1 MQQERALRR
10 CAEKCKDRSH
20 ESKRSYFDTD
30 RKLCI
35 RPFSDRSTSAKRIPP
50 RSFPTWEASSAAFL
64 VYIAA
69 VLFYKPIFTQPL
81 CFILCAA
88 GAVEKSATERAVCV
102 VYLRDSIGISKINAA
117 FLTGQQIDRIHVQQL
132 LSFIFGH
139 VQTTQRLLL
148 YHVLS
153 QKTIAFLTKD
163 THKNFLS
170 QKHPTGVE

>member
-1 MQQERALRR
+1 MCELRWLAPLLYCYSEPSR
-10 CAEKCKDRSH
+10 NLPVGRVV
-20 ESKRSYFDTD
+20 
-30 RKLCI
+30 LGG
-35 RPFSDRSTSAKRIPP
+35 
-50 RSFPTWEASSAAFL
+50 FL
-64 VYIAA
+64 VYVAA
-69 VLFYKPIFTQPL
+69 VLLYKPIFTQPL
-81 CFILCAA
+81 GFVFCAA

-102 VYLRDSIGISKINAA
+102 VYLRDSIGVSKINAA

-139 VQTTQRLLL
+139 LQTTQRLLL

-170 QKHPTGVE
+170 KKHLDSVE

>member
-1 MQQERALRR
+1 MREKRTPSKKRR
-10 CAEKCKDRSH
+10 PD
-20 ESKRSYFDTD
+20 
-30 RKLCI
+30 
-35 RPFSDRSTSAKRIPP
+35 KRIPP
-50 RSFPTWEASSAAFL
+50 RTLPIWELSSAAFL

-81 CFILCAA
+81 GFVLCAA
-88 GAVEKSATERAVCV
+88 GAVEKFATERAVCV

-132 LSFIFGH
+132 LSFIFGR

-163 THKNFLS
+163 THKNFPS
-170 QKHPTGVE
+170 

>member
-1 MQQERALRR
+1 MNQLQHEQYPRR
-10 CAEKCKDRSH
+10 
-20 ESKRSYFDTD
+20 
-30 RKLCI
+30 
-35 RPFSDRSTSAKRIPP
+35 P
-50 RSFPTWEASSAAFL
+50 L

-69 VLFYKPIFTQPL
+69 ILLYKPIFTQPL
-81 CFILCAA
+81 GFVFCAA
-88 GAVEKSATERAVCV
+88 GAVEKPPTERAVSV
-102 VYLRDSIGISKINAA
+102 VYLRDFIGVSKINAA

-170 QKHPTGVE
+170 QKHLNSVE